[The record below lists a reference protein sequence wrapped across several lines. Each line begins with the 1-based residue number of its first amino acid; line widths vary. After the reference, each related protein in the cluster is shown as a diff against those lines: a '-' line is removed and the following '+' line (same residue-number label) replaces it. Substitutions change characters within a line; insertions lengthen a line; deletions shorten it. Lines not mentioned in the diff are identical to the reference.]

1 MRRTNSSRS
10 RRRWPSAGA
19 LTAIALTAAA
29 VTPGSAAA
37 VTPGSAAAAPG
48 ADKAQ
53 TYIVQMA
60 LAPAVAY
67 GGDEDGLAATKPAR
81 GKKIDPR
88 SADVERYVDH
98 LRDRH
103 QRAVRAVGAKKTYSY
118 TYSFDGFTADL
129 TSRQAAQLRAMPDVV
144 AVTEDE
150 KVTTQTSSTASFL
163 GLDEQGG
170 LWDRL
175 DGHESAGEGLVI
187 GVIDTGVWP
196 DSESFANPDAGG
208 KAYPPLTDFHGTCDV
223 ATDDS
228 WDKGD
233 CNGKI
238 VAARHFNEAWG
249 GDAGIESQMPWEFLS
264 ARDYNGHGTH
274 TSSTSGGD
282 HGVAATGQASVFGKI
297 TGMAPRA
304 RIASYKALW
313 STKDGSTASG
323 ANSDI
328 VAAVDQ
334 AVADGVDVINFSVS
348 GTTTDLLDPAQV
360 SFLAAAE
367 AGIFVS
373 ASAGNSGP
381 DATTVAHPSPW
392 VTTVAADTH
401 NRTTT
406 GTVTLG
412 NGQTYTGASLAA
424 ASTGPAPLVYA
435 SKATAGLP
443 DSSETLASLCY
454 SGADNNGEPVL
465 DPAKVTGRIVV
476 CERGSNPRVNKS
488 LAVKQAGGIGMI
500 MVNTGADADDTN
512 SDFHSVPSV
521 HLPFADR
528 AAVKEYAGTA
538 DATATIS
545 AARIGYDAPAP
556 RIASFSS
563 RGPTTA
569 AGGDLLKPDLAAP
582 GQDIL
587 AAVAPPGQGGQD
599 FNLMSGTSM
608 AAPHVAGLA
617 ALLKQSHPDWS
628 PMAIKSALMTTGTDL
643 LDSPADKPLGAF
655 AQGAGHVR
663 PNSAVDPGLV
673 YDSGTDDW
681 FAFLCGTTDGVRQD
695 VCDAEAKKG
704 KSFDPAALNTPSIA
718 LGRLAPG
725 TRTVTRQV
733 TNVGSATASYSPS
746 VGGLDG
752 VKVQVTPKRLKVRP
766 GETRSFQVRF
776 TPTTAAVN
784 TYVSGSL
791 TWSDGKHRVRI
802 PMVVRPVAEAW
813 TAVTGV
819 PGVRDS
825 GQQVV
830 LDPHGKR
837 VYVTALNYG
846 SAPGQE
852 NLSIVTTAHDPKT
865 GAELWTSRYAGPTD
879 NYAEPLDT
887 NISPDGRTLYVS
899 GETTGTDTG
908 TDAVTIAYDTATGA
922 RKWDARYTGPG
933 KLTASAWANVVSP
946 DGRRVYMTGMVTL
959 AEGGVDDYFTAAYDT
974 RTGKQIWAK
983 TYDGPGHKTDDS
995 RMIAITPDGRTLVV
1009 SGQNPGD
1016 GTGFSDWGT
1025 VAYNAATGAQ
1035 KWTARHDGPAH
1046 GLDVPSAMAVS
1057 EDGRSVVVTGASSS
1071 ATTSTDLVTEAYSIA
1086 TGKRLWS
1093 NRYDGPGHASDNPYA
1108 LTVAGGKVFVT
1119 GNTEGEGTRFDMTT
1133 VAYDGAT
1140 GRRLWVQRHDGKA
1153 HYDDTSW
1160 GIAVTP
1166 DGSKVVITGTS
1177 SDSDAGS
1184 DYVTIAYDAR
1194 SGRQVWLGR
1203 YDGLVGGPDS
1213 GHAIAMNATKHG
1225 VGIFVTGQS
1234 TTAGSFDTGVEIDTA
1249 TVAYFDPW
1257 SKR

>member
-1 MRRTNSSRS
+1 MRRTNSSLF
-10 RRRWPSAGA
+10 RRWLPGTAA
-19 LTAIALTAAA
+19 LTAIVLTAA
-29 VTPGSAAA
+29 VPGSAAPA
-37 VTPGSAAAAPG
+37 GP
-48 ADKAQ
+48 DKEK

-60 LAPAVAY
+60 LAPVVTY
-67 GGDEDGLAATKPAR
+67 GGDESGLEATKPAR
-81 GKKIDPR
+81 GKKINPR
-88 SADVERYVDH
+88 SAKVKQYVDH
-98 LRDRH
+98 LHDRQ
-103 QRAVRAVGAKKTYSY
+103 QRAVKAVGAKKFHSY
-118 TYSFDGFTADL
+118 TYSFDGFAADL
-129 TSRQAAQLRAMPDVV
+129 TARQAAQLRAMPDVV
-144 AVTEDE
+144 AVTKDR
-150 KVTTQTSSTASFL
+150 KVKAQTASTPAFL
-163 GLDEQGG
+163 GLDKPGG
-170 LWDRL
+170 LWDQL
-175 DGHESAGEGLVI
+175 AGPEGAGEDLVI

-196 DSESFANPDAGG
+196 DSKSFANPDVSG
-208 KAYPPLTDFHGTCDV
+208 KAYKPLTDFHGTCDL
-223 ATDDS
+223 ATDGS
-228 WDKGD
+228 WGEDD

-238 VAARHFNEAWG
+238 VAARHFDEAWG
-249 GDAGIESQMPWEFLS
+249 GDAGIKSQMPWEFLS

-282 HGVAATGQASVFGKI
+282 HGVAATGPASVFGAV

-328 VAAVDQ
+328 VAAIDQ

-348 GTTTDLLDPAQV
+348 GTTDDLLDPSEV
-360 SFLAAAE
+360 SFLAAAQ

-381 DATTVAHPSPW
+381 EANTVAHPAPW

-412 NGQTYTGASLAA
+412 NGQTHTGASLAA
-424 ASTGPAPLVYA
+424 TSVGPAPLVYA
-435 SKATAGLP
+435 GKETTGLST
-443 DSSETLASLCY
+443 SSETLAEQCY
-454 SGADNNGEPVL
+454 AAADNNGEPVL
-465 DPAKVTGRIVV
+465 DPAKVKGKIVV

-500 MVNTGADADDTN
+500 MVNTSSDADDTD

-521 HLPFADR
+521 HLPLADR

-538 DATATIS
+538 DATATI
-545 AARIGYDAPAP
+545 AGAKIGYDAPAP
-556 RIASFSS
+556 HIASFSS

-587 AAVAPPGQGGQD
+587 AAVAPPGQGGLD

-617 ALLKQSHPDWS
+617 ALLKQRHPDWS

-643 LDSPADKPLGAF
+643 LDGSADKPVVAF
-655 AQGAGHVR
+655 AQGAGHVQ

-681 FAFLCGTTDGVRQD
+681 FAFLCGTTKGVEQD

-704 KSFDPAALNTPSIA
+704 KSFDPSALNTPSIA

-725 TRTVTRQV
+725 ARTVTREV
-733 TNVGSATASYSPS
+733 TNVGSSSATYTPS
-746 VGGLDG
+746 VRGLAG
-752 VKVQVTPKRLKVRP
+752 VNVQVTPKRLTVRP
-766 GETRSFQVRF
+766 GETRSFQVKF
-776 TPTTAAVN
+776 TRTTAAVN

-791 TWSDGKHRVRI
+791 TWTDGKHRVRI

-819 PGVRDS
+819 AGVRDS
-825 GQQVV
+825 GEQVV
-830 LDPHGKR
+830 LDPKGKR

-846 SAPGQE
+846 AAPGQE
-852 NLSIVTTAHDPKT
+852 NLSIVTIAYDPKT
-865 GAELWTSRYAGPTD
+865 GAELWTSRYAGPTGD
-879 NYAEPLDT
+879 YAEPLDT

-899 GETTGTDTG
+899 GETNGVDTG

-922 RKWDARYTGPG
+922 QKWDARYPGPG
-933 KLTASAWANVVSP
+933 KLSSSAWENVVSP
-946 DGRRVYMTGMVTL
+946 DGKHVYMTGMTTL
-959 AEGGVDDYFTAAYDT
+959 AEGGVDDYFTVAYDAKS
-974 RTGKQIWAK
+974 GKQTWAK

-995 RMIAITPDGRTLVV
+995 RMIAITPDGRTLIV
-1009 SGQNPGD
+1009 SGQSPGT

-1025 VAYNAATGAQ
+1025 VAYDAATGAQ

-1046 GLDVPSAMAVS
+1046 GLDVPSAMTVS
-1057 EDGRSVVVTGASSS
+1057 ENGKSVIVTGASSS

-1108 LTVAGGKVFVT
+1108 VTVAGGKVFVT

-1133 VAYDGAT
+1133 VAYDEAT
-1140 GRRLWVQRHDGKA
+1140 GQRKWVQRYDGKA

-1184 DYVTIAYDAR
+1184 DYVTIAYDTTG
-1194 SGRQVWLGR
+1194 GRQVWLGR
-1203 YDGLVGGPDS
+1203 YDGLVGSLDS
-1213 GHAIAMNATKHG
+1213 GHAIAMSATKHG
-1225 VGIFVTGQS
+1225 VQMFVTGQS
-1234 TTAGSFDTGVEIDTA
+1234 ATGGSFDTGVEIDIA
-1249 TVAYFDPW
+1249 TIAYFDPW
-1257 SKR
+1257 TKR

>member
-10 RRRWPSAGA
+10 RRWWPGTGA

-29 VTPGSAAA
+29 VTPGQTASAATDA
-37 VTPGSAAAAPG
+37 GT
-48 ADKAQ
+48 AQ

-60 LAPAVAY
+60 LAPVATY
-67 GGDEDGLAATKPAR
+67 DGGASGLTATKPAR

-88 SADVERYVDH
+88 SADVERYVGH
-98 LRDRH
+98 LRDR
-103 QRAVRAVGAKKTYSY
+103 QQQAVRAVGAKKTYSY

-129 TSRQAAQLRAMPDVV
+129 TPRQAERLRAMPDVV
-144 AVTEDE
+144 AVTEDR

-163 GLDEQGG
+163 GLDKPGG
-170 LWDRL
+170 LWDQL
-175 DGHESAGEGLVI
+175 DGHESAGEGMVI

-196 DSESFANPDAGG
+196 DSGSFADPDSAG
-208 KAYPPLTDFHGTCDV
+208 KAYAPLSGFHGTCEA
-223 ATDDS
+223 ATDGS
-228 WDKGD
+228 WDEDD
-233 CNGKI
+233 CTGKI
-238 VAARHFNEAWG
+238 VAARHFDAAWG
-249 GDAGIESQMPWEFLS
+249 GDAGISSQMPWEYLS

-274 TSSTSGGD
+274 TASTSGGD
-282 HGVAATGQASVFGKI
+282 HGVATTGPASVFGAI

-313 STKDGSTASG
+313 STEDGSTASG

-328 VAAVDQ
+328 VAAIDR

-348 GTTTDLLDPAQV
+348 GTATDLLDPAEL

-381 DATTVAHPSPW
+381 AATTVAHPSPW

-412 NGQTYTGASLAA
+412 NGRTYTGASLAA
-424 ASTGPAPLVYA
+424 APVGPAPLLRA
-435 SKATAGLP
+435 DKESAGLP
-443 DSSETLASLCY
+443 GVSDTLASLCY
-454 SGADNNGEPVL
+454 AAADNGGKPVL
-465 DPAKVTGRIVV
+465 DPAKVTGKVVV
-476 CERGSNPRVNKS
+476 CERGTTPRVNKS

-500 MVNTGADADDTN
+500 MVNTSGDSDDTD

-521 HLPFADR
+521 HLPLADR
-528 AAVKEYAGTA
+528 AAIEEYAGT
-538 DATATIS
+538 DGATATIS
-545 AARIGYDAPAP
+545 TAEIGHDAPAP
-556 RIASFSS
+556 HIAAFSS

-587 AAVAPPGQGGQD
+587 AAVAPPGQGGLD

-617 ALLKQSHPDWS
+617 ALLMQRHPDWS
-628 PMAIKSALMTTGTDL
+628 PMAVKSALMTTGTDL
-643 LDSPADKPLGAF
+643 LDGSADKPETAF

-663 PNSAVDPGLV
+663 PNSASDPGLV

-681 FAFLCGTTDGVRQD
+681 FAFLCGTTKGVRQD

-704 KSFDPAALNTPSIA
+704 KSFDASALNTPSIS

-725 TRTVTRQV
+725 TRTVTREV
-733 TNVGSATASYSPS
+733 TNVGSAKATYTPS
-746 VGGLDG
+746 VSGLRG
-752 VKVQVTPKRLKVRP
+752 VTVRVTPKRLTLRP
-766 GETRSFQVRF
+766 GETGSFQVRF

-791 TWSDGKHRVRI
+791 TWSDGRHRVRI

-819 PGVRDS
+819 AGVRDS
-825 GQQVV
+825 GQHVV
-830 LDPHGKR
+830 AAPDGRR
-837 VYVTALNYG
+837 VYVTSLNYG

-852 NLSIVTTAHDPKT
+852 SLSIVTTAHDSKT
-865 GAELWTSRYAGPTD
+865 GAVVWTSRYAGPTD
-879 NYAEPLDT
+879 AYAEPLDAHV
-887 NISPDGRTLYVS
+887 SPDGRTLYVS
-899 GETTGTDTG
+899 GETNGTDTG
-908 TDAVTIAYDTATGA
+908 TDAVTVAYDTATGA

-933 KLTASAWANVVSP
+933 ALTASAWANVVSP
-946 DGRRVYMTGMVTL
+946 DGRRVYMTGMTTL
-959 AEGGVDDYFTAAYDT
+959 AEGGVDDYFTAAYDAA
-974 RTGKQIWAK
+974 TGRQVWAK

-995 RMIAITPDGRTLVV
+995 RMIAITPDGRTLIV
-1009 SGQNPGD
+1009 SGQSPGN

-1025 VAYNAATGAQ
+1025 VAYDAATGAQ
-1035 KWTARHDGPAH
+1035 KWTARHDGPSH

-1057 EDGRSVVVTGASSS
+1057 EDGRSVVVTGASST
-1071 ATTSTDLVTEAYSIA
+1071 ATTSTDLVTEAYSTA

-1093 NRYDGPGHASDNPYA
+1093 DRYDGPGHASDNPYA
-1108 LTVAGGKVFVT
+1108 VAVSRGKVFVT

-1133 VAYDGAT
+1133 VAYDQAT
-1140 GRRLWVQRHDGKA
+1140 GRRLWVQRHDGGA
-1153 HYDDTSW
+1153 HRDDTSW

-1166 DGSKVVITGTS
+1166 DGGKVVITGTS
-1177 SDSDAGS
+1177 SDSDAAGG
-1184 DYVTIAYDAR
+1184 DYVTIAYDAAR
-1194 SGRQVWLGR
+1194 GRRIWLGR
-1203 YDGLVGGPDS
+1203 YDGLLGSQDS
-1213 GHAIAMNATKHG
+1213 GHGIAMSASRNG

-1257 SKR
+1257 TRR